1 MRRELA
7 LFSHWIAAKKGKN
20 TKAQSF
26 SDRWR
31 DESFGPWR
39 FTGRGFGIQ
48 TWAYIRS
55 FGVRIPGAPF
65 LFISD
70 LGGIVNEYFKS

>member
-48 TWAYIRS
+48 TWALHPVVRGSNPRRSISFYIRPW
-55 FGVRIPGAPF
+55 R
-65 LFISD
+65 D
-70 LGGIVNEYFKS
+70 CQ